1 VVDILISTTYT
12 AAGEGVLNPLPVGI
26 GLRVPLPSIGYAP
39 PTTPLYYGQAA
50 PAAAS
55 APVVPDPPVGQD
67 SLVDFDQLSPSKV

>member
-26 GLRVPLPSIGYAP
+26 GLRVPLPSTGYAP

-50 PAAAS
+50 PA
-55 APVVPDPPVGQD
+55 VPDPPVGQD
-67 SLVDFDQLSPSKV
+67 SLVDFDQLSLSKV